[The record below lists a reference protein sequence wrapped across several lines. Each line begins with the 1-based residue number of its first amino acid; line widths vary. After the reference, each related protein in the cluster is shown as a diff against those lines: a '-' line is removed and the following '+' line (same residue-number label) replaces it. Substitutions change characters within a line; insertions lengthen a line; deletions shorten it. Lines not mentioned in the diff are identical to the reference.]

1 MSALF
6 VFTQEGSSVK
16 SKSFLH
22 ANSLVQNF
30 FSVVDLS
37 IFNSKSKN
45 SLYSR
50 FFEYRFPIALSIYSS
65 KSYRLDISFSKNSM
79 PSEQL
84 RRFFIWFGDEVL
96 SAYTAMLL

>member
-1 MSALF
+1 MLNSAVAFKSISSTARTSLSCSAEDFMSALF

-50 FFEYRFPIALSIYSS
+50 VFLYSFES
-65 KSYRLDISFSKNSM
+65 
-79 PSEQL
+79 
-84 RRFFIWFGDEVL
+84 GV
-96 SAYTAMLL
+96 